1 MLKGVFFDSKMLFV
15 VNDMLVVNFIKT
27 IMFRVGKTHTKSYG
41 YNGNAIFSGEINNNY
56 HYFSMLSFFFF

>member
-1 MLKGVFFDSKMLFV
+1 MLMGVFFDSKMLFV

-41 YNGNAIFSGEINNNY
+41 YNGNIIFSQEINNNC
-56 HYFSMLSFFFF
+56 HYFSILLLFF